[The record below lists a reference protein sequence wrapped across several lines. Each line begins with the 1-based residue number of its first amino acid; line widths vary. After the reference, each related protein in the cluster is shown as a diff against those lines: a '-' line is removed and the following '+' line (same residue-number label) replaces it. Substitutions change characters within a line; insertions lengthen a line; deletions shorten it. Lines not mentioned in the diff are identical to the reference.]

1 MSAWIAPAPRDWPG
15 RARWLADAAA
25 GKQVSPALCESPQ
38 AAALL
43 AEMARVFC
51 AGAWPSAVIL
61 AQAVIDAELAARL
74 AAGNDDPMALNAL
87 RFGADFVWLRDRR
100 NRLIHGSDEDGRRR
114 VLTLV
119 DVTDGGGGDQAAW
132 ERDAR
137 RALKVVLDA
146 LAS

>member
-1 MSAWIAPAPRDWPG
+1 MSAWITPAPRDWPG

-25 GKQVSPALCESPQ
+25 RRQVTPELCESPQ

-43 AEMARVFC
+43 VEMARVFC
-51 AGAWPSAVIL
+51 AGAWPSVVIL

-74 AAGNDDPMALNAL
+74 AGGGGDPMAFNAM
-87 RFGADFVWLRDRR
+87 RFGADFGWLRDRR
-100 NRLIHGSDEDGRRR
+100 NRLIHGSDGEDRRR
-114 VLTLV
+114 VLTLA

-137 RALKVVLDA
+137 RAAGLALDA

>member
-1 MSAWIAPAPRDWPG
+1 
-15 RARWLADAAA
+15 
-25 GKQVSPALCESPQ
+25 
-38 AAALL
+38 ALL

-119 DVTDGGGGDQAAW
+119 DVTDGSGGNQAAW

-137 RALKVVLDA
+137 RAVKVVLDA

>member
-1 MSAWIAPAPRDWPG
+1 MSAWIAPLPRDWTG

-25 GKQVSPALCESPQ
+25 GKQVTPALCECPQ

-43 AEMARVFC
+43 AEMARVFR

-100 NRLIHGSDEDGRRR
+100 NRLIHGSEEDGRRR

-119 DVTDGGGGDQAAW
+119 DVTDGGGGDQASW

-137 RALKVVLDA
+137 RAVTVVLDA

>member
-25 GKQVSPALCESPQ
+25 GKQVTPDLCESPQ

-43 AEMARVFC
+43 VEMARVFC

-74 AAGNDDPMALNAL
+74 AAGRGDPMALNAM
-87 RFGADFVWLRDRR
+87 RFGADFGWLRDRR
-100 NRLIHGSDEDGRRR
+100 NRLIHGSDDEGRRR

-119 DVTDGGGGDQAAW
+119 DVADGGGDQAAW

-137 RALKVVLDA
+137 RAAGLVFDA
-146 LAS
+146 LAG

>member
-1 MSAWIAPAPRDWPG
+1 
-15 RARWLADAAA
+15 
-25 GKQVSPALCESPQ
+25 
-38 AAALL
+38 
-43 AEMARVFC
+43 
-51 AGAWPSAVIL
+51 
-61 AQAVIDAELAARL
+61 
-74 AAGNDDPMALNAL
+74 MALNAL

-119 DVTDGGGGDQAAW
+119 DVTDGSGGDQAAW

-137 RALKVVLDA
+137 RAVKVVLDA

>member
-114 VLTLV
+114 V
-119 DVTDGGGGDQAAW
+119 GPARAPP
-132 ERDAR
+132 RAR
-137 RALKVVLDA
+137 RVLLRARTSMVPSFLCSSLKRK
-146 LAS
+146 